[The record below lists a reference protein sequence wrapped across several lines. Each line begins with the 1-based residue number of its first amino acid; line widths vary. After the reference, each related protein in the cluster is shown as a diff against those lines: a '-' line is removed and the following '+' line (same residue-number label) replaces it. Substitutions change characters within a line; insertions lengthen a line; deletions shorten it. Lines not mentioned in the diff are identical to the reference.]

1 MSPPADSN
9 PDAASA
15 PAAAVVTDQDVFA
28 LAQQVARL
36 GQQLET
42 EREKRATAETHETEA
57 TRLLH
62 ELIDKLPI
70 GISVTDADLVV
81 RAANSAFFHL
91 MGLPQD
97 QLKVGDP
104 LEKFVR
110 YSASKGDH
118 GPGDPDEVA
127 RAWLERVRKTP
138 AQKVEWG
145 HPSGRL
151 LEITRTLHPGGG
163 FTTIYVDI
171 TEHRRREL
179 ELAKAKFDAEQA
191 NRAKSEFLAN
201 MSHEIRTPMN
211 GVIGMIG
218 LLLDTRLNAE
228 QREYA
233 EAVRTSADAL
243 LSVIN
248 DILDISKLE
257 AHRVELEMIDFD
269 LVEMVENAVG
279 LMSGKANE
287 KKVELGVFIS
297 PALRHTFHGDPTRLR
312 QILLNLV
319 GNAIKFTEQGS
330 VAVDVA
336 LAENSPTEGTPM
348 VRFEVADTG
357 IGMSSETCAA
367 VFQKFTQADSSVT
380 RRFGGTG
387 LGLAICRELAELMD
401 GHVGV
406 ESVLGAG
413 SKFWFE
419 VPLAIAAS
427 AAPKVARAAPAQL
440 MGMRALVVDDI
451 EMNRRIMSG
460 QLNSIGMQAEAV
472 ADAFFAIAALERA
485 NARGEKIDLVLLDQM
500 MPDMSGINLAQRI
513 RAMPW
518 GADVKLILVSSAVD
532 HANSDHAH
540 GAIDAVLVKPLRQ
553 QVLFEC
559 LARVFGTEAPADQ
572 VAAAP
577 SGQRAA
583 RPLHVLLAED
593 NKINQQVARAIICK
607 AGHTV
612 DIANNGEEAVAA
624 VRGGSF
630 EAVLMDIQMP
640 VMDGVQAT
648 SEIRK
653 LPAPACNIPIIA
665 LTAHA
670 MVGARQQY
678 LDAGMDDYLSK
689 PLSPAALL
697 QKLAEIGAKLQDD
710 APRAATGQPPAPA
723 MPPIVNPEIDM
734 TALEALR
741 ASVGADFDA
750 LFKTLLG
757 AVADGIASIDELLQ
771 GGDLRGAGREAHNL
785 VSTAGSVGAGTVG
798 ELARRVENAAKVG
811 DGEGCLYALVELRAA
826 FARVRRPL
834 RDYIESAVASNRPQ
848 NRPAQASAA

>member
-1 MSPPADSN
+1 MSPLADPT
-9 PDAASA
+9 PDSTPVPVAEDRDI
-15 PAAAVVTDQDVFA
+15 AV
-28 LAQQVARL
+28 LAQQAARL
-36 GQQLET
+36 GQQLEAQS
-42 EREKRATAETHETEA
+42 EKLAAAEHRETE
-57 TRLLH
+57 TQRLLH

-70 GISVTDADLVV
+70 GISVTDSDLVV
-81 RAANSAFFHL
+81 RAANSAFFNL

-97 QLKVGDP
+97 LLKVGDP
-104 LEKFVR
+104 LEKFVH

-118 GPGDPDEVA
+118 GPGDPEEVA
-127 RAWLERVRKTP
+127 RAWLERVRTTP

-171 TEHRRREL
+171 TDHRRREL

-218 LLLDTRLNAE
+218 LLLDTRLTAE

-243 LSVIN
+243 LGVIN

-257 AHRVELEMIDFD
+257 AHRVELELIDFD
-269 LVEMVENAVG
+269 LVETVENAVG
-279 LMSGKANE
+279 LMAGRAGE
-287 KKVELGVFIS
+287 KNVELGVFIS
-297 PALRHTFHGDPTRLR
+297 PTLRQSFRGDPTRLR

-336 LAENSPTEGTPM
+336 LAESSPIEGTP
-348 VRFEVADTG
+348 VLRFEVSDTG
-357 IGMSSETCAA
+357 IGMAPEVCGML
-367 VFQKFTQADSSVT
+367 FQKFIQADSSVT

-387 LGLAICRELAELMD
+387 LGLAICRELVELM
-401 GHVGV
+401 GGSIGV
-406 ESVLGAG
+406 ESKVGAG

-419 VPLAIAAS
+419 APLAVAAS
-427 AAPKVARAAPAQL
+427 TSPKLAKAAPAQL
-440 MGMRALVVDDI
+440 MGLRALVVDDI
-451 EMNRRIMSG
+451 EMNRRIMTG

-485 NARGEKIDLVLLDQM
+485 HARGEKIDLVLLDQM
-500 MPDMSGINLAQRI
+500 MPDISGINLAQRI
-513 RAMPW
+513 RTMPW
-518 GADVKLILVSSAVD
+518 GGDVKLVLVSSATD
-532 HANSDHAH
+532 HPGADAGN
-540 GAIDAVLVKPLRQ
+540 GAIDAILTKPLRQ

-559 LARVFGTEAPADQ
+559 LARVFGTQAATEPAF
-572 VAAAP
+572 AALG
-577 SGQRAA
+577 GQQAV
-583 RPLHVLLAED
+583 RPLWVLLAED

-607 AGHTV
+607 AGHSV
-612 DIANNGEEAVAA
+612 EIASNGEEAVAA
-624 VRGGSF
+624 VRDGSF
-630 EAVLMDIQMP
+630 DVVLMDIQMP

-648 SEIRK
+648 GLIRK
-653 LPAPACNIPIIA
+653 LPPPTCNIPIIA

-689 PLSPAALL
+689 PLSSPALL
-697 QKLAEIGAKLQDD
+697 EKLNDVGRRLEPIADR
-710 APRAATGQPPAPA
+710 AP
-723 MPPIVNPEIDM
+723 E
-734 TALEALR
+734 
-741 ASVGADFDA
+741 SVGATPAIENGDVDVAAIENLRTSIGPEFDN

-771 GGDLRGAGREAHNL
+771 GGDLRGASREAHNL
-785 VSTAGSVGAGTVG
+785 VSTAGSVGAAAVSD
-798 ELARRVENAAKVG
+798 LARRVENAAKAG
-811 DGEGCLYALVELRAA
+811 DAEECLYALVELRAA

-834 RDYIESAVASNRPQ
+834 RDYVENSELPNRPQ
-848 NRPAQASAA
+848 LRSARASAA